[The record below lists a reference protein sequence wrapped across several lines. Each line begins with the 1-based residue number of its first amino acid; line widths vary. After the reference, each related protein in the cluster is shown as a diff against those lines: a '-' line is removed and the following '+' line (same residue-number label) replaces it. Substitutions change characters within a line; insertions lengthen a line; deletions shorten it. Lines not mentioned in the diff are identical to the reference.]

1 MGVSDYVTNI
11 VTLFKNVTLN
21 ALGVERDLYQLLEDK
36 DISRAISLM
45 QDNDKD
51 VDNALKEYYPQQ
63 HEVMKRPNKPRKN
76 MPPYI
81 TCKLPRAIQRY
92 INEVELSFLFGNP
105 IKWEKEDGDYEAFE
119 LFMDFIKSSRFNSNM
134 RAVKRI
140 AGSETESAKLYHI
153 YRDEENNVYIKPV
166 VLARSTGYKLR
177 PLFDQYGDLVAFA
190 YGYVVKSSN
199 GKNVEHWDIHT
210 PQVIFECSKDALI
223 GWKVS
228 PRENPTGKINIIYYK
243 QKKAWDGV
251 EPRIARI
258 EDTDSKIGD
267 TNNLFAEPIAFATA
281 DVVEMMKDPE
291 ASGKMIKATKDG
303 KFEYINPPAASEL
316 REAEKKDLMDS
327 VLFDTFTPNLSVEA
341 LSSISGELSGVAIK
355 RLMSLAYLK
364 RANLME
370 IYEEMLDREKSVIIS
385 ALKVK
390 HPEMANKLDALK
402 IRFSISEPF
411 EEDKHTEWKSLTSLY
426 GAGLVSLEKAVEMLA
441 LTKSPQEEI
450 DRIKMAQMEKLMA
463 EQELK
468 TEQAQ
473 EATQTE
479 ETEEETEETE
489 EI

>member
-36 DISRAISLM
+36 DITRAISLM

-76 MPPYI
+76 MPPYV

-105 IKWEKEDGDYEAFE
+105 IKWEKEDGDDEAYK
-119 LFMDFIKSSRFNSNM
+119 LFIDFIKSSRFNSNM
-134 RAVKRI
+134 RSVKRI

-228 PRENPTGKINIIYYK
+228 PRENPTGKINVIYYK

-251 EPRIARI
+251 EQRIARI

-281 DVVEMMKDPE
+281 DVVEMMDDPE
-291 ASGKMIKATKDG
+291 ASGKMIKSTKDG

-341 LSSISGELSGVAIK
+341 LSSMSGELSGVAIK

-370 IYEEMLDREKSVIIS
+370 IYEEMLDREKNVIIS
-385 ALKVK
+385 ALKVQ
-390 HPEMANKLDALK
+390 HPEMANKLDTLK
-402 IRFSISEPF
+402 IRFTISEPF
-411 EEDKHTEWKSLTSLY
+411 EEDKHTEWQSLSSLY

-468 TEQAQ
+468 AEQAQ
-473 EATQTE
+473 EAEQTE
-479 ETEEETEETE
+479 ETEEETE
-489 EI
+489 

>member
-36 DISRAISLM
+36 DITRAISLM

-76 MPPYI
+76 MPPYV

-105 IKWEKEDGDYEAFE
+105 IKWEKEDGDDEAFE

-134 RAVKRI
+134 RSVKRI

-228 PRENPTGKINIIYYK
+228 PRENPTGKINVIYYK

-281 DVVEMMKDPE
+281 DVVEMMNDPE

-303 KFEYINPPAASEL
+303 RFEYINPPAASEL

-341 LSSISGELSGVAIK
+341 LSSMSGELSGVAIK

-370 IYEEMLDREKSVIIS
+370 IYEEMLDREKNVIIS
-385 ALKVK
+385 ALKVQ
-390 HPEMANKLDALK
+390 HPEMANKLDTLK

-411 EEDKHTEWKSLTSLY
+411 EEDKHTEWQSLSSLY

-479 ETEEETEETE
+479 ETE
-489 EI
+489 

>member
-1 MGVSDYVTNI
+1 
-11 VTLFKNVTLN
+11 
-21 ALGVERDLYQLLEDK
+21 
-36 DISRAISLM
+36 
-45 QDNDKD
+45 
-51 VDNALKEYYPQQ
+51 
-63 HEVMKRPNKPRKN
+63 
-76 MPPYI
+76 
-81 TCKLPRAIQRY
+81 
-92 INEVELSFLFGNP
+92 
-105 IKWEKEDGDYEAFE
+105 
-119 LFMDFIKSSRFNSNM
+119 M
-134 RAVKRI
+134 RSVKRI

-228 PRENPTGKINIIYYK
+228 PRENTTGKINIIYYK

-281 DVVEMMKDPE
+281 DVVEMMNDPE

-303 KFEYINPPAASEL
+303 RFEYINPPAASEL

-341 LSSISGELSGVAIK
+341 LSSMSGELSGVAIK

-370 IYEEMLDREKSVIIS
+370 IYEEMLDREKNVIIS
-385 ALKVK
+385 ALKVQ
-390 HPEMANKLDALK
+390 HPEMANKLDTLK
-402 IRFSISEPF
+402 IRFTISEPF
-411 EEDKHTEWKSLTSLY
+411 EEDKHTEWQSLSSLY
-426 GAGLVSLEKAVEMLA
+426 GSGLVSLEKAVEMLA

-468 TEQAQ
+468 AEQAQ
-473 EATQTE
+473 ETEQTE
-479 ETEEETEETE
+479 ETE
-489 EI
+489 